1 MPNWC
6 MNEATFEH
14 DDEHMLHQLVAAF
27 NSGHTMQAFQPCPQ
41 ELRNTFAGSFGNDA
55 SKQTA
60 LENKQ
65 RENIAKYGA
74 KDWYDWCCDNWGVK
88 WDFGRDHHAGDPAAE
103 VQTKNGKKYVQLS
116 FSTAWAPPNGFY
128 NFIHEQLGF
137 RVKAYFYEPGMG
149 FVGSSKNGIENTIN
163 IREMTE
169 EWLADNVPAKIC
181 NIFNLFEQ
189 AAQMEADEKEFNQR
203 EKTDT
208 QS

>member
-6 MNEATFEH
+6 NNNLTVTS
-14 DDEHMLHQLVAAF
+14 DDPEKIKRFNLALQSEGLFSAF
-27 NSGHTMQAFQPCPQ
+27 LPNPT
-41 ELRNTFAGSFGNDA
+41 
-55 SKQTA
+55 
-60 LENKQ
+60 
-65 RENIAKYGA
+65 GA
-74 KDWYDWCCDNWGVK
+74 WDYAWSIENWGVK